1 MGGGVV
7 LGLSTVAVL
16 LKLYFDARAAYAA
29 GQGPTAGESGVAA
42 RRFPFASTLMVIGVV
57 VVAAGVVLVLI
68 EPWETTGAMT
78 AVAVLGGPAV
88 FLVGDLALR
97 RAATGR
103 IAASRLLALA
113 CLAVLALIAF
123 ALPALVLAVLVLAVL
138 LLLLLAASG
147 WFRPPSLRVDDGAS

>member
-7 LGLSTVAVL
+7 LGLATVAVL

-29 GQGPTAGESGVAA
+29 GQGPIAGKSAVAA
-42 RRFPFASTLMVIGVV
+42 PRFPFASTLMVIGVV

-68 EPWETTGAMT
+68 EPWETAGAMT

-88 FLVGDLALR
+88 FLIGDLALR

-103 IAASRLLALA
+103 IAASRILALA

-123 ALPALVLAVLVLAVL
+123 ALPALVLAALVLAVL